1 MNKIDKA
8 EKIEFERN
16 VLLRDITTMKVGG
29 LAKYYFVAKNAIDL
43 VQAVSQAV
51 EQKMSYFILG
61 GGSNVIISDS
71 GFNGLVIK
79 NEARDILVDEAHS
92 IIQTDSGVPSG
103 KVASVA
109 ASNSLSGAEYLFG
122 IPGTIGGAVYGNAG
136 LRGHETKEILK
147 DAVVLIVKEDNKPV
161 IVRKKKEWFEYA
173 YRESKLKR
181 NKNTTKYPPVLIS
194 VRLQLYPARREVIM
208 ERTKEFLGHRRG
220 GKIAG
225 SSLAHAWQPTGLNC
239 SGCIFRNP
247 SDDPMQA
254 AGKLLDEAGVKKL
267 TEGGAAVA
275 KQHANYI
282 YNKNE
287 AKAKDVYD
295 LIVEAQNK
303 VKEKFDVNLDLE
315 VELVGEFNDKEK
327 KKS

>member
-1 MNKIDKA
+1 MDKA
-8 EKIEFERN
+8 NKVEFERN
-16 VLLRDITTMKVGG
+16 VVLRDKTTMKVGG
-29 LAKYYFVAKNAIDL
+29 VAKYYFVAKNTIDL

-51 EQKMSYFILG
+51 EGGLSYFILG

-79 NEARDILVDEAHS
+79 NEAREILVDEAHS
-92 IIQTDSGVPSG
+92 IVQTDSGVPSG

-109 ASNSLSGAEYLFG
+109 ASSSLSGAEYLFG

-147 DAVVLIVKEDNKPV
+147 DVVVLMVKEDKKPV
-161 IVRKKKEWFEYA
+161 IMRKKKEWFEYN
-173 YRESKLKR
+173 YRESKLKIE
-181 NKNTTKYPPVLIS
+181 KNTEKYPPVLIT

-220 GKIAG
+220 TTIKG
-225 SSLAHAWQPTGLNC
+225 SNLKHAWQPTGLDC

-247 SDDPMQA
+247 SDDPAMA
-254 AGKLLDEAGVKKL
+254 AGKLLDEAGVKKM

-282 YNKNE
+282 YNKDK
-287 AKAKDVYD
+287 AKAKDIYN
-295 LIVEAQNK
+295 LIVEAKNK
-303 VKEKFDVNLDLE
+303 VKDKFNVDLTLE
-315 VELVGEFNDKEK
+315 VELVGEFNDKSK
-327 KKS
+327 KES